1 MRLLNERENLG
12 LKFKIL
18 SKDKYKFI
26 DYQDFI
32 DSNTLKLDIEKLLK
46 TVENKSEKQDF
57 FKNHP
62 DLKIEFGQLT
72 KDDFDLKELC
82 NGHDVINI
90 LSIALTNLLGN
101 KKSGSKVSS
110 EELEN
115 SLSLA
120 YRLDDFIKTN
130 LFESLKAWEKD
141 NPKFRVQKV

>member
-90 LSIALTNLLGN
+90 LSIALTNLLGS
-101 KKSGSKVSS
+101 KKSSSKVSS

-115 SLSLA
+115 SLSLV

-130 LFESLKAWEKD
+130 LFESLKAWEED
-141 NPKFRVQKV
+141 NPKFRVQKT

>member
-115 SLSLA
+115 SLSLV

-130 LFESLKAWEKD
+130 LFESLKINNVSFFA
-141 NPKFRVQKV
+141 